1 MLRHVIDELFNKSI
15 DYFII
20 DNNKDSKKNNINN
33 KLDSSVENKKITSIV
48 NKKDSLYEDLDWF
61 KKFEDNSNL
70 LLKNLGKNNYYI
82 L

>member
-20 DNNKDSKKNNINN
+20 DNNKDSNKNNINN
-33 KLDSSVENKKITSIV
+33 KLDSNVENKKITSIV

-61 KKFEDNSNL
+61 KTFEDNSNS
-70 LLKNLGKNNYYI
+70 LLKNIGKYN